1 MARAFISVPLDE
13 QTQELL
19 LRLDRRQADVNWV
32 HPEQWHVTM
41 QFFGAVDLDDLRG
54 CFEKIEAFQATGT
67 LGPRI
72 TQLGDRNLVVPV
84 RGLSE
89 LADNVRKSTGRL
101 APKQELPFVG
111 HITLGRTK
119 GDVVP
124 AIVGT
129 TIKGNFRVDRLMLIK
144 SVIGSAGA
152 THTVV
157 DSRSL
162 IPMDVSAH
170 SNDI

>member
-1 MARAFISVPLDE
+1 MVRAFISVPLDE
-13 QTQELL
+13 QTQKLL

-32 HPEQWHVTM
+32 PPEQWHVTM
-41 QFFGAVDLDDLRG
+41 QFFGAVDLDDLRD

-101 APKQELPFVG
+101 ARNRSYPS
-111 HITLGRTK
+111 
-119 GDVVP
+119 
-124 AIVGT
+124 
-129 TIKGNFRVDRLMLIK
+129 
-144 SVIGSAGA
+144 SV
-152 THTVV
+152 T
-157 DSRSL
+157 
-162 IPMDVSAH
+162 
-170 SNDI
+170 

>member
-19 LRLDRRQADVNWV
+19 LRIDRRQADVNWV
-32 HPEQWHVTM
+32 HPEKWHVTM
-41 QFFGAVDLDDLRG
+41 QFSGAVDLDDLRG
-54 CFEKIEAFQATGT
+54 CFEKIEAFQATGA
-67 LGPRI
+67 LGPRV

-84 RGLSE
+84 GGLSE

-119 GDVVP
+119 SDIVP
-124 AIVGT
+124 NLAGVT
-129 TIKGNFRVDRLMLIK
+129 VQGNFRVERLMLME
-144 SVIGSAGA
+144 SVIGSTGA
-152 THTVV
+152 THILV
-157 DSRSL
+157 DSTSL
-162 IPMDVSAH
+162 IPLDVSAH

>member
-32 HPEQWHVTM
+32 HPEKWHVTM

-54 CFEKIEAFQATGT
+54 CFEKIEAFQATGA
-67 LGPRI
+67 LGPRV

-84 RGLSE
+84 GGLSE

-101 APKQELPFVG
+101 APKQQLPFVG

-119 GDVVP
+119 SDIVP
-124 AIVGT
+124 NLAGVT
-129 TIKGNFRVDRLMLIK
+129 VQGNFRVERLMLME
-144 SVIGSAGA
+144 SVIGSTGA
-152 THTVV
+152 THILV
-157 DSRSL
+157 DSTSL
-162 IPMDVSAH
+162 IPLDVSAH